1 MPGSTATA
9 DAVLAQP
16 GLQLTSL
23 LTTNEVGVLSGHA
36 KLTYLAI
43 LGLVFGLLSGTVTQ
57 TRGAVY
63 LQQPPYGTNT
73 QCYNQSYCGCPGLT
87 NWMCIYV
94 PCSVAGQK
102 AHDGFPAL
110 ARVEVC
116 IWMGYFNFFG

>member
-43 LGLVFGLLSGTVTQ
+43 LGLVFGLLAGTVTQ

-63 LQQPPYGTNT
+63 LHTTAPIRNEYSVLQPELLRLSRLD
-73 QCYNQSYCGCPGLT
+73 QLD
-87 NWMCIYV
+87 V
-94 PCSVAGQK
+94 HLRAV
-102 AHDGFPAL
+102 
-110 ARVEVC
+110 
-116 IWMGYFNFFG
+116 FGNGAKSS